1 MIPEHIDKK
10 LKMFRK
16 ETFAVLEEKEQRGAR
31 ACADVFIFRQNKE
44 KWDLHIIEFK
54 KTINTDTI
62 GKSRWQFTMGIYNA
76 RGLAGFLGME
86 IENICLYSGFR
97 KDSLTDLEDS
107 SLISLRVQITG
118 EASEKR
124 KQWLQ
129 GKCQLTVD
137 GKDVVFLHQKIK
149 LDQNGHGSITL

>member
-1 MIPEHIDKK
+1 MIPEHVDKK

-16 ETFAVLEEKEQRGAR
+16 ET
-31 ACADVFIFRQNKE
+31 
-44 KWDLHIIEFK
+44 
-54 KTINTDTI
+54 
-62 GKSRWQFTMGIYNA
+62 
-76 RGLAGFLGME
+76 
-86 IENICLYSGFR
+86 SGFR